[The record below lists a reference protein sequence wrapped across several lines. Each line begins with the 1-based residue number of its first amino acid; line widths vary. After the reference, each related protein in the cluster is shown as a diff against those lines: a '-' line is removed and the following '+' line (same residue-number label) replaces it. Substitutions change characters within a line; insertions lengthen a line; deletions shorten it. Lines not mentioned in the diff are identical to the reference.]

1 MNDET
6 TAQIRTYARRALP
19 APTITDS
26 TATPRRSKEQANG

>member
-26 TATPRRSKEQANG
+26 TAKPRRAAE